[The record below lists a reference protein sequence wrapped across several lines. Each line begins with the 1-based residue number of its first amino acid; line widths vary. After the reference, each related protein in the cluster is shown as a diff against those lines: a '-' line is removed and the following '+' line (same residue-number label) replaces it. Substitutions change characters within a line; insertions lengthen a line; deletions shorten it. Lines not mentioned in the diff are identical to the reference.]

1 MKNKFIIII
10 FKFILSLFIVCLFK
24 FKNNVNID
32 KSEIKTLK
40 SNMISILLETENGS
54 GIYELSKS
62 SKWPDKGFV
71 FNKEMSYCNNGSQIV
86 YNDENNSVSVKIN
99 KTDKCQ
105 IYF

>member
-1 MKNKFIIII
+1 MNKKNIGVGCVIISIV
-10 FKFILSLFIVCLFK
+10 FIVTIFCGRNWSVQK
-24 FKNNVNID
+24 SSKNNLID
-32 KSEIKTLK
+32 NKSLTF
-40 SNMISILLETENGS
+40 MLETEDNS
-54 GIYELSKS
+54 GQYKESTS
-62 SKWPDKGFV
+62 SKWPDKGYV

>member
-40 SNMISILLETENGS
+40 SKIKDMYLIRKCL
-54 GIYELSKS
+54 
-62 SKWPDKGFV
+62 
-71 FNKEMSYCNNGSQIV
+71 IV
-86 YNDENNSVSVKIN
+86 IMEVKLFIMM
-99 KTDKCQ
+99 KIIQ
-105 IYF
+105 FL